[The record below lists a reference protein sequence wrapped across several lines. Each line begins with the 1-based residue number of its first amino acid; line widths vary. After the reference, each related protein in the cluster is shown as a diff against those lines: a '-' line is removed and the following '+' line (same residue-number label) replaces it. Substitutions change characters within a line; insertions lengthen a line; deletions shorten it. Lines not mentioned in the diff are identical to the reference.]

1 VGIWYILWAFGI
13 FCQENLA
20 TLIKVRGRRGRG
32 GGYAQCFWI
41 SGHEN
46 CFPRKKG
53 IHPIIPSD
61 DVDHQLEVNAVKLHV
76 AIIGPQLFTFLK
88 PQFALLLKHK
98 RIHHH
103 ICTVHDS

>member
-1 VGIWYILWAFGI
+1 
-13 FCQENLA
+13 
-20 TLIKVRGRRGRG
+20 
-32 GGYAQCFWI
+32 
-41 SGHEN
+41 
-46 CFPRKKG
+46 
-53 IHPIIPSD
+53 
-61 DVDHQLEVNAVKLHV
+61 VNAVKLHV